1 MTITAALDH
10 SDLHEVAPPVA
21 GITTLLQA
29 LADPVRMELLRA
41 LAGSDQPISCGNFQ
55 VSVTKSTLSHHLR
68 VLREAGVIDQRCDGT
83 RKLTSLR
90 RHDLDDS
97 YPGLLQSLLQAPAEP
112 GSSD

>member
-1 MTITAALDH
+1 MTTTATLDH
-10 SDLHEVAPPVA
+10 GDLTKVAPPVA

-41 LAGSDQPISCGNFQ
+41 LAGSDQPISCGSFQ
-55 VSVTKSTLSHHLR
+55 VPVTKSTLSHHLR

-90 RHDLDDS
+90 RHDLDAC
-97 YPGLLQSLLQAPAEP
+97 YPGLLQSLLQSPAE
-112 GSSD
+112 SVASA